1 LASKDPSRSLALETG
16 ASDFDLDLGGVPLSG
31 LMVRQGAR
39 NSCSKSTRGGHR
51 YAPRSSTPGCFPSS
65 VCEVRVGAASQRAT
79 SRRISSITPSRKFV
93 RKSLGFICTELA
105 ATAHSCSPRPA
116 QSRGC
121 LPRVSGPGCHWRP
134 LGRNSARRNREWP
147 RDAPL
152 GSWPLGTRDGRHIQS
167 PVLGRASGEGEDPDA
182 TSLRPSSFA
191 LCLPPEWASKT
202 DTAMLDEGY

>member
-1 LASKDPSRSLALETG
+1 MRPQRHEVEGRWYSLGIPAS
-16 ASDFDLDLGGVPLSG
+16 GGNSWQL
-31 LMVRQGAR
+31 VR
-39 NSCSKSTRGGHR
+39 
-51 YAPRSSTPGCFPSS
+51 
-65 VCEVRVGAASQRAT
+65 
-79 SRRISSITPSRKFV
+79 SRRSADGWVLAGMLGRRTSYSTHSRKFV

-105 ATAHSCSPRPA
+105 ATARSCSPRPA

-182 TSLRPSSFA
+182 TSPRPSSFA

-202 DTAMLDEGY
+202 DTAMLDE